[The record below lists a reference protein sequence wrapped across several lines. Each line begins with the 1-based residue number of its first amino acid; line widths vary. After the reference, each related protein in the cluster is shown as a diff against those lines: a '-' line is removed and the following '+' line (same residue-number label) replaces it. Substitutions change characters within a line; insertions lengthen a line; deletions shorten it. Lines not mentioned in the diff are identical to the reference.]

1 MCPIREY
8 IVGLRAPVPSFL
20 QCYLASLNFLA
31 QSVVCSIFLAI
42 EVLTLIFQ
50 VLASMDILIAVSKD
64 FSYIELQ

>member
-8 IVGLRAPVPSFL
+8 IVGLLAPVPSFL
-20 QCYLASLNFLA
+20 QCYLANLNFLA

-42 EVLTLIFQ
+42 FQ
-50 VLASMDILIAVSKD
+50 VLASMDILMAVSKD